1 METEPWLFRETT
13 SAIIGDDPGLPG
25 DPETLKLGRWV
36 GVDGGGRSHCR
47 GPAPFSAGARDG
59 KAELHG
65 DRVCC
70 SHFSREASRVALLA
84 ARGDRKGWEY
94 AGARGWISAVG
105 CILGVQPLAIWPGQS
120 QVLQLPEPSRSQQWT
135 RLWGVVTHKAELPVV
150 FVPLGLVRWGTCF
163 QELTLPCPLP

>member
-13 SAIIGDDPGLPG
+13 SAITGDDPGLPG

-65 DRVCC
+65 DGVCC
-70 SHFSREASRVALLA
+70 SHFSREASGVALLA
-84 ARGDRKGWEY
+84 ARGETGK
-94 AGARGWISAVG
+94 AGSMQGPGGGSPQWDASWGSSLWLSGQGRARSYS
-105 CILGVQPLAIWPGQS
+105 CLNPQGVSSGQDC
-120 QVLQLPEPSRSQQWT
+120 
-135 RLWGVVTHKAELPVV
+135 G
-150 FVPLGLVRWGTCF
+150 G
-163 QELTLPCPLP
+163 

>member
-1 METEPWLFRETT
+1 METEPRFLREAT

-36 GVDGGGRSHCR
+36 GVNGRGRSQYR

-70 SHFSREASRVALLA
+70 SHFSRETSRVALLA
-84 ARGDRKGWEY
+84 ARGG
-94 AGARGWISAVG
+94 AGKAGNIQGPGGGSPQRGASWVSSLWVSGQARARFYSS
-105 CILGVQPLAIWPGQS
+105 LNPQGVSSGQDY
-120 QVLQLPEPSRSQQWT
+120 
-135 RLWGVVTHKAELPVV
+135 G
-150 FVPLGLVRWGTCF
+150 G
-163 QELTLPCPLP
+163 